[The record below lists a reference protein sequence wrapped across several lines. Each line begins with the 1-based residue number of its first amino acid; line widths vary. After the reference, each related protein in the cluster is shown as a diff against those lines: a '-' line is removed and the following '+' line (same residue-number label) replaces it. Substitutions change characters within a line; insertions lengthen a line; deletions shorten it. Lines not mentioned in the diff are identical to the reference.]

1 MIAQSVASPVG
12 ILTLTEEDGRI
23 TRLSWG
29 GTEAGRSPLLD
40 AAARQLEAYF
50 AGEIRRFTLPLAPQA
65 SAFQH
70 LVFEAMLS
78 IPYGETRSYGA
89 VARSLEASAQ
99 AVGRACGANPVPIL
113 IPCHRIVGAGGLG
126 GYSGRGGVETKRAL
140 LRLEGAAGLL
150 L

>member
-1 MIAQSVASPVG
+1 MIARSLASPVG
-12 ILTLTEEDGRI
+12 SLTLHEEAGRI

-29 GTEAGRSPLLD
+29 GAEAGRSPLLD
-40 AAARQLEAYF
+40 AAERQLEAYF
-50 AGEIRRFTLPLAPQA
+50 AGELRRFALPMAPPA

-89 VARSLEASAQ
+89 VAAALDASAQ

-113 IPCHRIVGAGGLG
+113 IPCHRIVGATGLG

-150 L
+150 I